1 MSQHALP
8 EWLISLWQDIT
19 ARRDRLPHALLLTG
33 APGSGKRLFAEQLCA
48 ALLCQH
54 PDSDGFACGQ
64 CNACHWL
71 ASGNHPDVLRV
82 VPAAD
87 QEEAGEEGEGAE
99 TPTKKEK
106 SRSSQIVIDQVR
118 AIQSVLEVGAGGR
131 RVVIVEPAEAMNVA
145 AANAMLKMLEEPG
158 QGTVFLL
165 VCHAPRRLLPTIL
178 SRCQRI
184 DFGRPSAAQVKNWVA
199 GCGIKD
205 AEALLGFCSGL
216 PLLVERMHQQ
226 GLDEARRQFATEL
239 VRLPNSDPL
248 KLAAQWETRLKAK
261 DADERGL
268 SLALLISWIQR
279 WLADGARVANGI
291 APRFYLDYQTELAA
305 LSNGRSEAWTACFR
319 EFHTY
324 RGVAQHPLN
333 LRLFLEEMLLV
344 LHRRTTVVR
353 R

>member
-8 EWLISLWQDIT
+8 EWLLPLWHDM
-19 ARRDRLPHALLLTG
+19 AKRRDRLPHALLLTG
-33 APGSGKRLFAEQLCA
+33 APGSGKRLFAEELCA

-54 PDSDGFACGQ
+54 PNADGFACGQ
-64 CNACHWL
+64 CDACHWL
-71 ASGNHPDVLRV
+71 ASGNHPDVIRV

-87 QEEAGEEGEGAE
+87 QEDASEEGEGTEPSA
-99 TPTKKEK
+99 KKEK
-106 SRSSQIVIDQVR
+106 SKSSQIVIDQVR
-118 AIQSVLEVGAGGR
+118 SVQSVLEVGAGGR
-131 RVVIVEPAEAMNVA
+131 RVVIVEPVEAMNVA

-178 SRCQRI
+178 SRCQKVA
-184 DFGRPSAAQVKNWVA
+184 FGRPSAAQVKNWIA
-199 GCGIKD
+199 SCGIKD

-216 PLLVERMHQQ
+216 PMLVERMHQQ
-226 GLDEARRQFATEL
+226 GLDDVRRQLATEL

-261 DADERGL
+261 EADERGL
-268 SLALLISWIQR
+268 NLALLISWIQR
-279 WLADGARVANGI
+279 WLADGVRVAHGVT
-291 APRFYLDYQTELAA
+291 PRFYPDYRTELAT
-305 LSNGRSEAWTACFR
+305 LSKGREQAWTGCFR

-333 LRLFLEEMLLV
+333 LRLLLEEMFLV
-344 LHRRTTVVR
+344 LHRRTSLVR

>member
-1 MSQHALP
+1 MNLPPLP
-8 EWLISLWQDIT
+8 EWLMPLWQDIT
-19 ARRDRLPHALLLTG
+19 KRRDRLPHALLLAG

-54 PDSDGFACGQ
+54 PTEDGFACGQ
-64 CNACHWL
+64 CDACHWL

-87 QEEAGEEGEGAE
+87 QEEASEEGEGGEA
-99 TPTKKEK
+99 PAKKEK
-106 SRSSQIVIDQVR
+106 SKSSQIVIDQVR
-118 AIQSVLEVGAGGR
+118 SIQSVLEVGAGGR
-131 RVVIVEPAEAMNVA
+131 RVVIVEPVEAMNVA

-178 SRCQRI
+178 SRCQKVA
-184 DFGRPSAAQVKNWVA
+184 FGRPSAPQVKHWIA
-199 GCGIKD
+199 SCGIKD

-226 GLDEARRQFATEL
+226 GLDDIRRQLATEL

-248 KLAAQWETRLKAK
+248 KVAAQWEARLKAK
-261 DADERGL
+261 EADERGL
-268 SLALLISWIQR
+268 NLALLISWIQC
-279 WLADGARVANGI
+279 WLADGARVASG
-291 APRFYLDYQTELAA
+291 AMPRFYLDYKAELAT
-305 LSNGRSEAWTACFR
+305 LSNGRGQAWTGCFR
-319 EFHTY
+319 EFHAY

-333 LRLFLEEMLLV
+333 LRLLLEEMFLV
-344 LHRRTTVVR
+344 LHRRTTLVR